1 MKELSIEEKAKAY
14 DNIIEKANKMHC
26 ENCEACQICIEELI
40 PELKESEDERI
51 RKDIIVLVKD
61 WWDRVNKDNI
71 STKEQ
76 MIAWL
81 EDQGAHYNFRKKIQV
96 GDQVTRNRD
105 GVLVNLSQLKRVAKP
120 ADVGESEK
128 QGEQILANS
137 AKTCKDEQK
146 PVEWSE
152 EDKTML
158 CYMEGHLEYLKNDK
172 GYSSSEDQIMLKR
185 QLDWLKSLK
194 DRVQLQ
200 PKCEWSEED
209 KKILDRIESEFLA
222 QYRGD
227 YKNIEFNDVSTLSV
241 LNWIRDLKTLRPQPK
256 QEWSEEDETVLN
268 NLIYALANDRIGNDR
283 DEYVD
288 WLKSLKDRV
297 WPKQELSEE
306 DEDVINNACAILTRY
321 GNIVGDEQRA
331 NEIYKTADRLKSL
344 SPQSHWK
351 PSDEQMEAL
360 EHFIVYH
367 NGSTNYAKDLEE
379 LRLQL
384 KKLKGE

>member
-1 MKELSIEEKAKAY
+1 
-14 DNIIEKANKMHC
+14 
-26 ENCEACQICIEELI
+26 
-40 PELKESEDERI
+40 
-51 RKDIIVLVKD
+51 
-61 WWDRVNKDNI
+61 
-71 STKEQ
+71 
-76 MIAWL
+76 
-81 EDQGAHYNFRKKIQV
+81 
-96 GDQVTRNRD
+96 
-105 GVLVNLSQLKRVAKP
+105 VLVNLSQLKRVAKP

-194 DRVQLQ
+194 DRVQ
-200 PKCEWSEED
+200 
-209 KKILDRIESEFLA
+209 
-222 QYRGD
+222 
-227 YKNIEFNDVSTLSV
+227 
-241 LNWIRDLKTLRPQPK
+241 PQPK
-256 QEWSEEDETVLN
+256 QEWSEEDEKIVEDLVSK
-268 NLIYALANDRIGNDR
+268 ILANYNGCSTINGISEDRVIN
-283 DEYVD
+283 
-288 WLKSLKDRV
+288 WLKFLKDRV
-297 WPKQELSEE
+297 IPQPKQEWSEEDENFLKTALWHISYSISNGKSTDTHCDTTDWLKNLKYRCLLPKQEWSEE

-331 NEIYKTADRLKSL
+331 NEIYKTADKLKSIR
-344 SPQSHWK
+344 PQSHWK